1 MANEASSNQLV
12 ICDAGPIIHL
22 DEVNCLFLLND
33 FTRVLIPDAVWNEV
47 KYHSKHLKLAN
58 K

>member
-47 KYHSKHLKLAN
+47 KSHST
-58 K
+58 